1 MAKGKIK
8 ILIIEDEASLSSV
21 LKTKLKKS
29 GYDAE
34 VAEDGEAG
42 YEKIKQWNPELILLD
57 IVMPK
62 MDGYKVLERMND
74 DNIKIPVIVISNSG
88 QPVELDK
95 TRRLGAVD
103 HFIKTQFEP
112 KEVIDKVKHYLS
124 KNEIKT
130 IEKDK
135 SSTKTQGNDNG
146 NTNKQDVK
154 VLIVEDDSFLRDLC
168 IKKLSKKGFTV
179 YEAVDGEKAL
189 NQLEKMRP
197 DIILLDIILP
207 VIDGFDVLK
216 KIKTNEDESIKNIPV
231 LVLSNLGEKDD
242 IKEAKKLGA
251 SDYLVKAHFTTE
263 GITSKIKK
271 ELNLD

>member
-112 KEVIDKVKHYLS
+112 KEVIDKVKYYLS

-130 IEKDK
+130 VEKDK

-146 NTNKQDVK
+146 NTDKQDVK

-168 IKKLSKKGFTV
+168 IKKLSQKGFTV

-231 LVLSNLGEKDD
+231 LMLSNLGEKDD
-242 IKEAKKLGA
+242 IKKAKKLGA
-251 SDYLVKAHFTTE
+251 SDYLVKAHFTTK

>member
-62 MDGYKVLERMND
+62 MDGYKVLEKMND

-88 QPVELDK
+88 QPVELGK

-112 KEVIDKVKHYLS
+112 KEVIDKVKYYLS

-130 IEKDK
+130 VEKDS

-146 NTNKQDVK
+146 NINKQDVK

-231 LVLSNLGEKDD
+231 LMLSNLGEKDD
-242 IKEAKKLGA
+242 IKKAKNLGA

-263 GITSKIKK
+263 GITSKIKE